1 MKLTIPQPTLAA
13 GLQLAARLTNNRS
26 SLPVLSMVLL
36 TADEN
41 GLHLAATDLEVSVR
55 LHLEAQV
62 EKAGSIC
69 VPARTFA
76 DLVNT
81 FSHEQVALSLKK
93 DKLEVTCGK
102 SKAALNG
109 VPGSEFPPFPQ
120 ALPEQ
125 GFVLPAQALK
135 SLLQQVIFAAST
147 DASRVQLTGVLLVI
161 EENTLTLAAADGFRL
176 SESKLVLETSTGQ
189 NLRYLVPARALS
201 ELSRLLGEAEQV
213 RIAPTH
219 NKGQIAFILPGCTLV
234 SQMIEGSFPDYQQ
247 IIPKRHEVRA
257 VVPTVALLTACKQAE
272 IFARENGKTAR
283 LSIKPGMLEVSGH
296 STESGSTGST
306 LEAEVTGGEIEIA
319 FNVAFLREA
328 LQSMRTPSIAI
339 EATAANS
346 PGVFKPVGEEG
357 FLHVI
362 MPMHLPEGG
371 AS

>member
-1 MKLTIPQPTLAA
+1 MKAMIPQPTLAA
-13 GLQLAARLTNNRS
+13 GLQLAARLTNTRS
-26 SLPVLSMVLL
+26 TLPILAMVLL

-81 FSHEQVALSLKK
+81 FSPEQVALSLKK

-120 ALPEQ
+120 TLPEQ
-125 GFVLPAQALK
+125 GFALPAQGLK
-135 SLLQQVIFAAST
+135 SLLQQVVFAASS
-147 DASRVQLTGVLLVI
+147 DNSRPTLTGVLLVI
-161 EENTLTLAAADGFRL
+161 EDRSLTLAAADGFRL
-176 SESKLVLETSTGQ
+176 SESRLALDAPTGQ
-189 NLRYLVPARALS
+189 NLRYLVPARALA

-213 RIAPTH
+213 TLAPTH
-219 NKGQIAFILPGCTLV
+219 NKGQIAFCLPGCTLV

-247 IIPKRHEVRA
+247 IIPKRHDVRA
-257 VVPTVALLTACKQAE
+257 VLPTASLHTACKQAE

-283 LSIKPGMLEVSGH
+283 LVIKPGMLEVSGH

-306 LEAEVTGGEIEIA
+306 LEAEVTGPELEIA

-339 EATAANS
+339 EAIAANS

-357 FLHVI
+357 YLHVI

-371 AS
+371 AA